1 MCANLFP
8 HFTSQ
13 FELIILLL
21 VAKNSHLIHGMILSL
36 KHIYRIIGGKKEE
49 KKMYLTYK
57 SLFYLGRRFIGL
69 FPLYFSNLYNEN
81 YFYNQNNIF

>member
-36 KHIYRIIGGKKEE
+36 KHIYRIMWGERREE
-49 KKMYLTYK
+49 NV
-57 SLFYLGRRFIGL
+57 F
-69 FPLYFSNLYNEN
+69 
-81 YFYNQNNIF
+81 NIQILVLSW